1 MIILLSLFSNLWDFQ
16 SSKVVPKAV
25 PETHCKSATAALGQ
39 LSRQIERI
47 TPLSSKFIQTFNS
60 PNHEELSRERISYE
74 LLDSHTKRPHPK
86 SQMG

>member
-1 MIILLSLFSNLWDFQ
+1 VIILSFLFSTLWDFQ
-16 SSKVVPKAV
+16 SSKVVPKVV
-25 PETHCKSATAALGQ
+25 PETHCKSATAAQGQ
-39 LSRQIERI
+39 LSKQIKRI
-47 TPLSSKFIQTFNS
+47 TPLKSNGFKTFNS

>member
-1 MIILLSLFSNLWDFQ
+1 VILLSFLFSILWDFQ
-16 SSKVVPKAV
+16 SSKVVPKVV
-25 PETHCKSATAALGQ
+25 PETHSKSATAAQGQ
-39 LSRQIERI
+39 LSKQIKRI
-47 TPLSSKFIQTFNS
+47 TPLKSNGFKTFNS